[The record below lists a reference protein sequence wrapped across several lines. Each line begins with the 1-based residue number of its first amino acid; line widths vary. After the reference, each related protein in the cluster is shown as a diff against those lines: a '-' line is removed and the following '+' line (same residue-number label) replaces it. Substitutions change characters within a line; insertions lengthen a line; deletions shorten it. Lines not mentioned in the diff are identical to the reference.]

1 MKALFLAIRAG
12 DLHKVTQLLQKD
24 PDLLRCTARQ
34 PPKKDD
40 GQSPLQVAF
49 KCGQFDIVD
58 HLIDQRADVNFMEKK
73 SVNEWTA
80 PVIHDAIRAA
90 IFQSRFLGAGNKIL
104 HTKAQFE
111 RAFGCLRKLTEA
123 GADVKAVDSYG
134 NNCLDRAVLDA
145 NQLTIT
151 DKTPEVIEDVGQVF
165 ALLIASGA
173 VIGQP
178 TRTRESKADSKV
190 ARFLK

>member
-12 DLHKVTQLLQKD
+12 NLEKVVKLLQKD
-24 PDLLRCTARQ
+24 PALVHSTARQ

-49 KCGQFDIVD
+49 KCGQFAIVD
-58 HLIDQRADVNFMEKK
+58 YLIDHGADVNFIEKK

-90 IFQSRFLGAGNKIL
+90 IFQSRFLGAGNRIL
-104 HTKAQFE
+104 HTKTQFE
-111 RAFGCLRKLTEA
+111 R
-123 GADVKAVDSYG
+123 ADVKAVDSYG
-134 NNCLDRAVLDA
+134 NNCLGRAALDA

-151 DKTPEVIEDVGQVF
+151 EKTPEVIEDVGRVF
-165 ALLIASGA
+165 SLLIASGA
-173 VIGQP
+173 DIHQR
-178 TRTRESKADSKV
+178 TRTRESVAESEAGSKV
-190 ARFLK
+190 ERFLK